1 MSLTLVEGNKYSNN
15 KLQTGVIELFVRDDP
30 ILKRLKFKTVLG
42 TGLTYNTETT
52 EPTVGFY
59 DVGDTWV
66 ESTGTV
72 TAATVTLTILG
83 GDCDL
88 DNFVVKTNS
97 DLQDLWTTVIDAK
110 TKALQHKWLQHFWYG
125 YTTADPKA
133 FNGSQYLISD
143 ATYNSLALGTSGTPV
158 LLPMSSLEQTID
170 MVKGFK
176 PQLLC
181 MSKLMRRSI
190 NKYLHG
196 VGGITYADAAN
207 ARVQT
212 LFDVP
217 VAVSDEISND
227 ESCSTQYGTPYGCTY
242 TQGVSQ
248 TDQNGTTIFVLN
260 FDEQGMKGIQAGT
273 MQIETVAKDLETK
286 DAQRR
291 RIKWYSA
298 IMLQSKLACAKLTGV
313 APAGVVTA

>member
-1 MSLTLVEGNKYSNN
+1 MSFTLVEGNKFSNN

-133 FNGSQYLISD
+133 FNGSQYL
-143 ATYNSLALGTSGTPV
+143 SL
-158 LLPMSSLEQTID
+158 
-170 MVKGFK
+170 
-176 PQLLC
+176 
-181 MSKLMRRSI
+181 
-190 NKYLHG
+190 
-196 VGGITYADAAN
+196 
-207 ARVQT
+207 
-212 LFDVP
+212 
-217 VAVSDEISND
+217 
-227 ESCSTQYGTPYGCTY
+227 
-242 TQGVSQ
+242 
-248 TDQNGTTIFVLN
+248 
-260 FDEQGMKGIQAGT
+260 
-273 MQIETVAKDLETK
+273 
-286 DAQRR
+286 
-291 RIKWYSA
+291 
-298 IMLQSKLACAKLTGV
+298 
-313 APAGVVTA
+313 